1 MIVSRCTLADM
12 AAARHTLI
20 LLLERLVGEHR
31 IPREAIYLVLNQVT
45 ERSPISIRG
54 FHDELV
60 GSYGWAPPVAA
71 VIPYNPAISQA
82 QDEQI
87 PAVTRVD
94 ALAKG
99 VRSLAD
105 FLFPGGL
112 MVGADGKDGQG
123 VKNRLRIPRF
133 RFT

>member
-1 MIVSRCTLADM
+1 
-12 AAARHTLI
+12 
-20 LLLERLVGEHR
+20 LERLVGEHR

-45 ERSPISIRG
+45 ERSPISLRG

-60 GSYGWAPPVAA
+60 SSYGWAPPVAA
-71 VIPYNPAISQA
+71 AIPYNPAISQA

-87 PAVTRVD
+87 PAVTRVED
-94 ALAKG
+94 LAKG

-112 MVGADGKDGQG
+112 MAGVNGRDGRGAKS
-123 VKNRLRIPRF
+123 RLRIPRF